1 MGKFNSWVN
10 AARLRTLPLSISGI
24 LVGTVLAAAQGYFNI
39 AVFSLALGT
48 TLGLQILSNFAN
60 DYGDGMKGTDNENR
74 VGPARA
80 LQSGL
85 ISPKGMKQGIVATA
99 AATLFLAILLIY
111 TAFGSENFYFAILFF
126 ILGLAAITAAIKY
139 TVGSSAYGYRGLGD
153 LFVFIFFGL
162 VAVYGSYFLY
172 TQQLNWTILLPA
184 CSIGFLSAGVLNLN
198 NMRDRLSDESAGK
211 NTLVVKMGDKRAKNY
226 HYALIIGAILCLIVF
241 SVLTAGDLND
251 FIYVLGFIPLLLHLK
266 RVVQNEDPTLL
277 DPELKILALTTFFIS
292 VLFGLGILI

>member
-126 ILGLAAITAAIKY
+126 ILGLAAIAAAIKY

-153 LFVFIFFGL
+153 VFVFIFFGL

-172 TQQLNWTILLPA
+172 TQQLNLTILLPA
-184 CSIGFLSAGVLNLN
+184 CSLGFLSAGVLNLN
-198 NMRDRLSDESAGK
+198 NMRDRISDEIAGK
-211 NTLVVKMGDKRAKNY
+211 NTLVVKMGDKMAKNY
-226 HYALIIGAILCLIVF
+226 HYSLIIGAILCFLVF
-241 SVLTAGDLND
+241 SVLTSRDLND

-266 RVVQNEDPTLL
+266 RVVQNEDPALL

-292 VLFGLGILI
+292 VLFGFGMLI

>member
-1 MGKFNSWVN
+1 MGKFSTWVN

-24 LVGTVLAAAQGYFNI
+24 LVGTLLAAAQGYFNI

-85 ISPKGMKQGIVATA
+85 ISPTGMKQGIITTA
-99 AATLFLAILLIY
+99 AATLLMAILLIY

-126 ILGLAAITAAIKY
+126 VLGVAAIAAAIKY

-153 LFVFIFFGL
+153 IFVFMFFGL

-172 TQQLNWTILLPA
+172 TQQLNWMVLLPA
-184 CSIGFLSAGVLNLN
+184 CSVGFLSAGVLNLN
-198 NMRDRLSDESAGK
+198 NMRDRLSDEIAGK
-211 NTLVVKMGDKRAKNY
+211 NTLVVKIGEKRAKNY
-226 HYALIIGAILCLIVF
+226 HYALILAAIMCLIIF
-241 SVLTAGDLND
+241 SVLTAKDFND
-251 FIYVLGFIPLLLHLK
+251 FIYVLAFIPLLLHLK
-266 RVVQNEDPTLL
+266 RVVQNEDPRLL

-292 VLFGLGILI
+292 GLFGLGILF